1 MVRWRDRRRSSNV
14 EDRRGRRA
22 PRMGMPL
29 KMGGGAGLVL
39 LLIIL
44 VLGGDP
50 GALLEM
56 GRDGGP
62 METSQPGPEP
72 SADDPEA
79 QFASAMLASTED
91 VWGPVFE
98 QAGARYR
105 EPTLVLFTDAVQSAC
120 GYNTSATGPFYCP
133 GDQNLYIDLG
143 FFRQLAQMGAAGDFA
158 AAYVIGH
165 EVGHHVQQLTGI
177 SDRVRQAQSR
187 ARSQADVN
195 GLQVLME
202 LQADCL
208 AGVWANH
215 ANRTRDILEPGD
227 VDEGLRAA
235 EAIGDDRLLR
245 NAGRRVAPESFTHGT
260 SAQRREWLS
269 RGLQTGDRDACDTF
283 AAEGIRL

>member
-1 MVRWRDRRRSSNV
+1 
-14 EDRRGRRA
+14 
-22 PRMGMPL
+22 MPL
-29 KMGGGAGLVL
+29 KVGGGAGLVL
-39 LLIIL
+39 LLIVL

-56 GRDGGP
+56 GQGGGP
-62 METSQPGPEP
+62 METAQPGPEP

-143 FFRQLAQMGAAGDFA
+143 FFRQLAQMGGAGDFA

-269 RGLQTGDRDACDTF
+269 RGLRTGDWDACDTF